1 MLAVMLTTVGAWAQ
15 VYQKVPHTKWIV
27 TALNEAGT
35 SGNEGGLAFLKDE
48 NPETFY
54 HSDYSNTYSDGTSGK
69 KKGQDGL
76 QCFMVDMAEVFS
88 FDRITYAGRSNGGN
102 NWATKVRVYA
112 FEELP
117 SGWTKDGD
125 TYKALSA
132 LTYTEKEE
140 LLKKENN
147 TVLGTP
153 IFDNND
159 AAWASDRNI
168 KTIDF
173 TEAKSGRYILFVA
186 DATTG
191 GNGYFTCSDFHVWQK
206 LDVVEDKPYFL
217 KINGL
222 DNYYLDTRVGAGSD
236 YGNTICKTQTPVATY
251 FTLNDGYWHISSLPG
266 NERNF
271 IGITN
276 WDAIPGKD
284 TPTNWTLHEVE
295 EGLWSLAQS
304 IYYGGNDA
312 KKHYLGANDGNISGN
327 SKVYTDKPIG
337 QAVKFELVELSE
349 EQAIAEATRVAEENL
364 GYAKEVASAWLSRV
378 GAGYP
383 ALDSEA
389 RTTLQN
395 AINAGDATKESV
407 EEALAEY
414 QAYNTVV
421 MPEVGKVYR
430 LVSGFTAF
438 PSKKALYSDN
448 NELKWQDKND
458 AAMNQLWTVLSC
470 ASGNIVL
477 MNVNDALYPQKT
489 NFATNVTM
497 FSSKN
502 ECSISFCGKGQF
514 QVFANKQQR
523 MFANGHA
530 SGNGASGNITNY
542 NEGGVDS
549 YSSWYFE
556 EVAITKDI
564 LSKQIES
571 LNTAYIGSLLVKQE
585 SVADLAAAVDAAQG
599 VCDAEGDYANAF
611 ATLVASVNDATI
623 EYIDLGYFYIKS
635 KGAQKY
641 AYNNNNV
648 LNVADSKSPKSIF
661 KMTKANNGTYYIQNG
676 NGYYVQN
683 TGNGNNVAVSTSTN
697 KVEYTISRL
706 ASGHYV
712 LRQTSS
718 TESRAFWHDANNGT
732 GKLVG
737 WGSVADNS
745 QWTFEPLSE
754 EEVEKIYTVNMSGVG
769 ADAYVTYNGTY
780 EGGDKDVKADGGFY
794 VLDSA
799 PAVEDFTVN
808 GVTDGLDSKV
818 FVYGRDI
825 TVVEGYDSENIYI
838 IRSKNGSSYARY
850 HSGCQLSESDNTNM
864 LTWENNNLHWESLF
878 YIEEGTDTYTGY
890 YTIRPVSAP
899 NLYVYNLESADAD
912 SKVATKECPTEGDL
926 TANYYWKISTFGAEY
941 ANITPYGADDCGW
954 NKRGSYN
961 GYNHIGYWKG
971 HNNHDNNKWI
981 VRKVEE
987 ELLPPYTTDNSVLG
1001 YATYESVAPMLPYVE
1016 IINSENLSKVKN
1028 AKFDVVTPK
1037 PGSFYRFK
1045 HPSKDAYMLSNAY
1058 NNDPNSK
1065 YLAMGAIGEGTNNV
1079 TSVFYCGETGNLLS
1093 YAIGRYLSNAD
1104 ADKSDWKCLPVGTV
1118 GNAATFG
1125 RGTKYGVL
1133 GFYIGD
1139 DATRAYYSGDESFV
1153 NAGGTF
1159 GSDAGYDW
1167 VVEKVESLPVTIT
1180 SAGYATFFAPVAV
1193 KIPAGVEAY
1202 YTAEVDGKAVML
1214 TAIEGGVIPA
1224 NTGVILKGDA
1234 NTYNFNITAD
1244 AEAVVGNKLA
1254 GTCAST
1260 YVSEDAYVLSKVGEL
1275 VGMYKAKKNQEGNTK
1290 WLNNGFKAYLPASV
1304 FTADARFLVFNF
1316 GGETAIENIQGAE
1329 NAADAVVYDL
1339 AGRRV
1344 QKAQKGLYIVN
1355 GVKVIK

>member
-1 MLAVMLTTVGAWAQ
+1 MFAVMLTTVGAWAQ

-54 HSDYSNTYSDGTSGK
+54 HSNYSAKYEGRSKN
-69 KKGQDGL
+69 KGQDGL

-117 SGWTKDGD
+117 SGWPKDGD

-132 LTYTEKEE
+132 LTYTEKEA
-140 LLKKENN
+140 LLKKEDN

-173 TEAKSGRYILFVA
+173 NETKSGKYILFVA

-191 GNGYFTCSDFHVWQK
+191 DNGYFTCSDFHVWQK

-222 DNYYLDTRVGAGSD
+222 DNYYLDTRVGAGSN

-304 IYYGGNDA
+304 TYYGGGEA
-312 KKHYLGANDGNISGN
+312 QKHYLGANDGNISGN

-337 QAVKFELVELSE
+337 QAVKFELVELTE

-364 GYAKEVASAWLSRV
+364 RYAKEVASAWLSRV

-458 AAMNQLWTVLSC
+458 AAMNQLWTVMSC

-542 NEGGVDS
+542 NDGGVDS

-556 EVAITKDI
+556 EVAITKNI

-611 ATLVASVNDATI
+611 AALVASVNNATI
-623 EYIDLGYFYIKS
+623 EYIDLGYFYMKS
-635 KGAQKY
+635 KDGNKY
-641 AYNNNNV
+641 AYNDGNN
-648 LNVADSKSPKSIF
+648 LKAADAKTCKSIF
-661 KMTKANNGTYYIQNG
+661 KLTKANNGSFYIQNG
-676 NGYYVQN
+676 KGYYAQ
-683 TGNGNNVAVSTSTN
+683 NVAQSTQTVIGSSS
-697 KVEYTISRL
+697 VEYVISRL
-706 ASGHYV
+706 STNHYV
-712 LRQTSS
+712 LRPKNS
-718 TESRAFWHDANNGT
+718 TGRYQFWHQDGSNNI
-732 GKLVG
+732 VG
-737 WGSVADNS
+737 WETAGGNT
-745 QWTFEPLSE
+745 QWTFEVLSE
-754 EEVEKIYTVNMSGVG
+754 EELAKIYNVNISS
-769 ADAYVTYNGTY
+769 ASATVTYGVETY
-780 EGGDKDVKADGGFY
+780 AGDKTVQQNGGFY

-799 PAVEDFTVN
+799 PAVGDFTVN

-864 LTWENNNLHWESLF
+864 LTYENNNLHWESLF
-878 YIEEGTDTYTGY
+878 YIEEGTGDYAGY

-926 TANYYWKISTFGAEY
+926 TANYYWKISAFGTEY

-971 HNNHDNNKWI
+971 QNNHDNNKWI

-987 ELLPPYTTDNSVLG
+987 ELLPPYTIDNSVLG
-1001 YATYESVAPMLPYVE
+1001 YATYESVASMLPYVE
-1016 IINSENLSKVKN
+1016 IINSENLNKVKN
-1028 AKFDVVTPK
+1028 AKFDVVLPK
-1037 PGSFYRFK
+1037 QGKFYRIQNENATGYLSSGTGTGRTQFVAGIGENASSIFYFTGNKLVSYTTGLYLAVSGDNFVHYTDVVGENAGTTFAFAQSPVWGKLLISFKDGNRSFYSNAAGNSNAASKGQTGEFYRFTVEEVK
-1045 HPSKDAYMLSNAY
+1045 
-1058 NNDPNSK
+1058 
-1065 YLAMGAIGEGTNNV
+1065 
-1079 TSVFYCGETGNLLS
+1079 
-1093 YAIGRYLSNAD
+1093 
-1104 ADKSDWKCLPVGTV
+1104 WLPVAMNKEV
-1118 GNAATFG
+1118 
-1125 RGTKYGVL
+1125 
-1133 GFYIGD
+1133 
-1139 DATRAYYSGDESFV
+1139 
-1153 NAGGTF
+1153 
-1159 GSDAGYDW
+1159 
-1167 VVEKVESLPVTIT
+1167 
-1180 SAGYATFFAPVAV
+1180 GYATLYSPVELNCHGRVKAYTGKIDGDVFKLNEQTAV
-1193 KIPAGVEAY
+1193 
-1202 YTAEVDGKAVML
+1202 
-1214 TAIEGGVIPA
+1214 PA
-1224 NTGVILKGDA
+1224 NTGVVLELIPGAEVVDNYVYLPVQNATVTVSENELKG
-1234 NTYNFNITAD
+1234 TLAD
-1244 AEAVVGNKLA
+1244 E
-1254 GTCAST
+1254 
-1260 YVSEDAYVLSKVGEL
+1260 YISESSYVLSNKEGI
-1275 VGMYKAKKNQEGNTK
+1275 GFYKAMMNQQEGASF
-1290 WLNNGFKAYLPASV
+1290 LNNGFRAYLPAGV
-1304 FTADARFLVFNF
+1304 AAARFLVFDF